1 MVLSRHAA
9 TFAPERVALALA
21 VRPRRG
27 DSGNAGGLQRTVQR
41 ADADAAGKR
50 MRSRCVIGLD
60 AIRFNKRG
68 EYNLYFGAV

>member
-1 MVLSRHAA
+1 M
-9 TFAPERVALALA
+9 
-21 VRPRRG
+21 
-27 DSGNAGGLQRTVQR
+27 QR

-60 AIRFNKRG
+60 AIRFNKRA